1 MTGVRTRPRQWQHA
15 LIVRAPLTGER
26 RLSREEL
33 AAAAGITPA
42 RLDRLIR
49 LGLVEPA
56 TEGPDEFAVETA
68 VRLRRMLRLN
78 ADLGMDLFDAAII
91 VDLLERVDRLEAEL
105 ARLRGNRP

>member
-1 MTGVRTRPRQWQHA
+1 MRTRSRQWQNA
-15 LIVRAPLTGER
+15 AIVRALLKGER
-26 RLSREEL
+26 WLSREEL

-78 ADLGMDLFDAAII
+78 ADLGLDLIGAAII
-91 VDLLERVDRLEAEL
+91 ADLLERLDRLEAEL
-105 ARLRGNRP
+105 TRLRGGP